1 MVGLVKEPVYV
12 TYTCKNP
19 KCRKAFIDLDPYNDI
34 NDEPLQTRYC
44 PDCVKLGFKNEKYKS
59 KKDRMAIV
67 KKRQDPRGEY
77 IKTHIKELGIK
88 DQREKR
94 FIISYCNKQNKH
106 KTSVGVKIIISSI
119 FRDALEVLSYQ
130 KWKQ

>member
-67 KKRQDPRGEY
+67 KND
-77 IKTHIKELGIK
+77 KTQEVNILKHILK
-88 DQREKR
+88 
-94 FIISYCNKQNKH
+94 NW
-106 KTSVGVKIIISSI
+106 V
-119 FRDALEVLSYQ
+119 
-130 KWKQ
+130 